1 MLAVL
6 GRSFSNR
13 RAPVHAVTLR
23 AARRRPAP
31 PAPSAGGSPPAH
43 PGRSR
48 RSSAGVRLWLPTQVS
63 VPHAP
68 VLRVGSDENP
78 ANTPV
83 PALVGP
89 QRESHLSRSS
99 VEAHRVRQRSM
110 NPLQTGKSRPS
121 ARFDQTRRMPRLAR
135 TRPHVT
141 RAVKK
146 SLQDTDS
153 FSGGWNSRGAARRA
167 ISPPVSQAPRPPHAW
182 PAERLSRAMLAD
194 PVRSIGQVRPAS
206 EHRRGGIAGGA
217 SKRQVE
223 PPARRAPA
231 PACHPGWRPNF
242 LTRATGRP
250 RLSAAPVRWRISRAA
265 TVVCGWQTCWQS
277 NGGQGG

>member
-68 VLRVGSDENP
+68 VLRVGSDESP

-182 PAERLSRAMLAD
+182 PAERLSRAMLAIRFV
-194 PVRSIGQVRPAS
+194 PLA
-206 EHRRGGIAGGA
+206 
-217 SKRQVE
+217 KY
-223 PPARRAPA
+223 
-231 PACHPGWRPNF
+231 
-242 LTRATGRP
+242 GRP
-250 RLSAAPVRWRISRAA
+250 VSIDAEASQAVRQSARSNPPPDEPRRPRAIPVGVPTS
-265 TVVCGWQTCWQS
+265 
-277 NGGQGG
+277 